1 MAETIRYD
9 TSDDPVAAQAIAE
22 KEAESLRIGEDLMAK
37 QDKRLAGKYKSVEE
51 LETAYTELQKKLG
64 ETPSTD
70 TETTESQTEYEL
82 YSDDGSVNYETANQV
97 YGEQLG
103 NTFKDN
109 GIDPFAMNKHFEEN
123 NGTLSDEMINQLGT
137 AGLNKELVES
147 YLKGLRGELG
157 YETAEP
163 TLNDTEVNEIKDI
176 AGGDSGYDALMEW
189 SGKNLDQ
196 QAIQDYDAVLAT
208 ANKQAIKF
216 AVKALMGQYEDANG
230 RDSKL
235 VTGKESAPET
245 YRSMAEVVRDMNKP
259 EYQTDEA
266 FRDDV
271 IRKLSASNLKVQEL
285 KKMPMGKG
293 TYGSK
298 KGRPAKKMSKGMS
311 KLPAAVRKKI
321 LGNKKK

>member
-259 EYQTDEA
+259 EYQNDEA

-271 IRKLSASNLKVQEL
+271 IRKLSASNLKV
-285 KKMPMGKG
+285 
-293 TYGSK
+293 
-298 KGRPAKKMSKGMS
+298 
-311 KLPAAVRKKI
+311 
-321 LGNKKK
+321 